1 MECGAKNQSSGN
13 IVFSMIGES
22 NRNTLIIYI
31 HRHESERLVS
41 GVKKVLISRICSLK
55 SSNKI
60 ILHCRSVNILSCL
73 KVIDISF

>member
-55 SSNKI
+55 S
-60 ILHCRSVNILSCL
+60 
-73 KVIDISF
+73 